1 MSALA
6 RFFTRTR
13 IEGLV
18 ILLFSV
24 GYLWEGHNVP
34 DLYKLPGVPGP
45 TVFPLLLG
53 TIFALSG
60 LWLMFLPAKQQTD
73 AAGAEAATAPIGL
86 PQRLLAHWHTGAMWG
101 AILLYLLVMPELGFP
116 LAAALL
122 LTAFFVLLGETRWYV
137 VLGLA
142 IGVTLVIHVGFALG
156 LNVRL
161 PLGVL
166 TPLAKLF

>member
-13 IEGLV
+13 IEGLAL
-18 ILLFSV
+18 LLFSA

-53 TIFALSG
+53 TVFALCGVWLMAIPAKPEVEPEAAPQGG
-60 LWLMFLPAKQQTD
+60 LWR
-73 AAGAEAATAPIGL
+73 
-86 PQRLLAHWHTGAMWG
+86 RLAAHWHTGVMWG

-116 LAAALL
+116 LATVLL
-122 LTAFFVLLGETRWYV
+122 LTAFFMLLGETRWYV

-142 IGVTLVIHVGFALG
+142 VGVTLVIHVGFALG